1 MQLFRE
7 VGLLAATLLVIGNI
21 IGIGIFTTSGLIAAE
36 VGNSPWLLGVWLVG
50 GMLALI
56 GAICYSLL
64 SVRIPDPEENTPSFI
79 HPTVLSPLFCPA
91 GPPSDHRI
99 FCAHRRFSAEACHLP
114 GPVSSGVG
122 FRKCCRS
129 KVQRRADH
137 HGH

>member
-56 GAICYSLL
+56 EAICYSLL
-64 SVRIPDPEENTPSFI
+64 AVRIPRSGGEYAFLFPSYGPLTAF
-79 HPTVLSPLFCPA
+79 LSGWASL
-91 GPPSDHRI
+91 
-99 FCAHRRFSAEACHLP
+99 
-114 GPVSSGVG
+114 
-122 FRKCCRS
+122 
-129 KVQRRADH
+129 
-137 HGH
+137 